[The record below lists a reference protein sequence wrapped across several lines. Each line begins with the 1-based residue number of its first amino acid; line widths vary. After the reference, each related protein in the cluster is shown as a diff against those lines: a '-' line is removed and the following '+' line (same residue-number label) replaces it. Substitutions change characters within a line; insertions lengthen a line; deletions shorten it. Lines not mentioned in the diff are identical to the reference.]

1 MGSEMCIRDSS
12 KCVPVQ
18 RLSKGFKDLSASFQS
33 SPLSNDLITL
43 KNESAIARSVRN
55 LVLTIQGE
63 RPFQPVLGT
72 GVSRLLFENM
82 DKLTASAIRSELRT
96 TIENYEPRVEI
107 NEILVEPDFEGN
119 AFHVTLQYFIIGI
132 DVPEQELTFALEPTR

>member
-1 MGSEMCIRDSS
+1 M
-12 KCVPVQ
+12 PVQ
-18 RLSKGFKDLSASFQS
+18 RLSRGFKDLSASFQTD
-33 SPLSNDLITL
+33 PLSNDLIAL
-43 KNESAIARSVRN
+43 KNESSIARSVRN

-72 GVSRLLFENM
+72 GVNNLLFDNM

-107 NEILVEPDFEGN
+107 NEIIVEPDFEGN
-119 AFHVTLQYFIIGI
+119 AFHVTLQYFIIGM
-132 DVPEQELTFALEPTR
+132 DVPEQELTFALAPTR

>member
-1 MGSEMCIRDSS
+1 M
-12 KCVPVQ
+12 PVQ
-18 RLSKGFKDLSASFQS
+18 RLSRGFKDLSASFQTN
-33 SPLSNDLITL
+33 PLSNDLIAL

-72 GVSRLLFENM
+72 GVNNLLFDNM

-107 NEILVEPDFEGN
+107 NEIIVEPDPEGN
-119 AFHVTLQYFIIGI
+119 AMDVTLQYFIIGI

>member
-1 MGSEMCIRDSS
+1 M
-12 KCVPVQ
+12 PVQ
-18 RLSKGFKDLSASFQS
+18 RLSRGFKDLSASFQTN
-33 SPLSNDLITL
+33 PLSNDLIAL

-63 RPFQPVLGT
+63 RPFQPILGT
-72 GVSRLLFENM
+72 GVNNLLFDNM

-107 NEILVEPDFEGN
+107 NEIIVEPDPEGN
-119 AFHVTLQYFIIGI
+119 AMDVTLQYFTIGI

>member
-1 MGSEMCIRDSS
+1 M
-12 KCVPVQ
+12 PVQ
-18 RLSKGFKDLSASFQS
+18 RLSRGFKDISASFQTN
-33 SPLSNDLITL
+33 PLSNDLIQL

-72 GVSRLLFENM
+72 GVNRLLFDNM
-82 DKLTASAIRSELRT
+82 DKLTASAIRSEIRT

-107 NEILVEPDFEGN
+107 NEILVEADFEGN
-119 AFHVTLQYFIIGI
+119 AFHVTLQYFIIGM
-132 DVPEQELTFALEPTR
+132 DVPEQELTFALAPTR

>member
-1 MGSEMCIRDSS
+1 M
-12 KCVPVQ
+12 PVQ
-18 RLSKGFKDLSASFQS
+18 RLSRGFKDLSASFQTN
-33 SPLSNDLITL
+33 PLSNDLIAL
-43 KNESAIARSVRN
+43 KNESSIARSVRN

-72 GVSRLLFENM
+72 GVNALLFENM

-107 NEILVEPDFEGN
+107 NEIIVEPDFEGN
-119 AFHVTLQYFIIGI
+119 AFHVTLQYFIIGM

>member
-1 MGSEMCIRDSS
+1 M
-12 KCVPVQ
+12 PVQ

-33 SPLSNDLITL
+33 SPLSNDLIAL

-72 GVSRLLFENM
+72 GVNNLLFDNM

-107 NEILVEPDFEGN
+107 NEIIVEADFERN
-119 AFHVTLQYFIIGI
+119 AFDVTLQYFIIGM

>member
-1 MGSEMCIRDSS
+1 M
-12 KCVPVQ
+12 PVQ
-18 RLSKGFKDLSASFQS
+18 RLSKGFKDLSASFQT
-33 SPLSNDLITL
+33 SPLNSDLIPL

-82 DKLTASAIRSELRT
+82 DKLTASAIRSEIRT

-119 AFHVTLQYFIIGI
+119 AMHVTLQYFIIGI

>member
-1 MGSEMCIRDSS
+1 M
-12 KCVPVQ
+12 PVQ
-18 RLSKGFKDLSASFQS
+18 RLSKGFKDLSASFQTN
-33 SPLSNDLITL
+33 PLSNDLIAL

-119 AFHVTLQYFIIGI
+119 AFHVTLQYFIIGM

>member
-1 MGSEMCIRDSS
+1 M
-12 KCVPVQ
+12 PVQ
-18 RLSKGFKDLSASFQS
+18 RLSRGFKDLSASFQTN
-33 SPLSNDLITL
+33 PLSNDLIAL

-55 LVLTIQGE
+55 LVLTGQGE

-107 NEILVEPDFEGN
+107 NEIIVEPDFEGN
-119 AFHVTLQYFIIGI
+119 AFHVTLQYFIIGM

>member
-1 MGSEMCIRDSS
+1 M
-12 KCVPVQ
+12 PVQ
-18 RLSKGFKDLSASFQS
+18 RLSKGFRDLSASFQTN
-33 SPLSNDLITL
+33 PLSNDLIAL

-63 RPFQPVLGT
+63 RPFQPTLGT
-72 GVSRLLFENM
+72 GVNNLLFDNM

-119 AFHVTLQYFIIGI
+119 AMHVTLQYFIIGI

>member
-1 MGSEMCIRDSS
+1 M
-12 KCVPVQ
+12 PVQ
-18 RLSKGFKDLSASFQS
+18 RLSRGFKDLSASFQTN
-33 SPLSNDLITL
+33 PLSNDLIAL
-43 KNESAIARSVRN
+43 KNESTIARSVRN

-72 GVSRLLFENM
+72 GVNNLLFDNM

-107 NEILVEPDFEGN
+107 NEIIVEPDPEGN
-119 AFHVTLQYFIIGI
+119 AMDVTLQYFIIGI

>member
-1 MGSEMCIRDSS
+1 M
-12 KCVPVQ
+12 PVQ
-18 RLSKGFKDLSASFQS
+18 RLSKGFKDLSASFQTN
-33 SPLSNDLITL
+33 PLSNDLIAL

-55 LVLTIQGE
+55 LVLTGQGE

-82 DKLTASAIRSELRT
+82 DKLTAAAIRSELRT

-107 NEILVEPDFEGN
+107 NEILVEPDFERN
-119 AFHVTLQYFIIGI
+119 AFHVTLQYFIIGM

>member
-1 MGSEMCIRDSS
+1 M
-12 KCVPVQ
+12 PVQ

-33 SPLSNDLITL
+33 SPLSNDLIAL

-82 DKLTASAIRSELRT
+82 DKLTASAIRSEIRT

-119 AFHVTLQYFIIGI
+119 AMHVTLQYFITGI

>member
-1 MGSEMCIRDSS
+1 M
-12 KCVPVQ
+12 PVQ

-55 LVLTIQGE
+55 LVSTIQGE

-82 DKLTASAIRSELRT
+82 DKLTASAIRSEIRT

-119 AFHVTLQYFIIGI
+119 AMHVTLQYFIIGI

>member
-1 MGSEMCIRDSS
+1 M
-12 KCVPVQ
+12 PVQ

-33 SPLSNDLITL
+33 SPLSNDLIAL

-82 DKLTASAIRSELRT
+82 DKLTASAIRSEIRT

-107 NEILVEPDFEGN
+107 NEILVEPDFERN
-119 AFHVTLQYFIIGI
+119 AFHVTLQYFIIGM

>member
-1 MGSEMCIRDSS
+1 M
-12 KCVPVQ
+12 PVQ
-18 RLSKGFKDLSASFQS
+18 RLSRGFKDLSASFQTN
-33 SPLSNDLITL
+33 PLSNDLIAL

-55 LVLTIQGE
+55 LVLTAQGE

-82 DKLTASAIRSELRT
+82 DKLTASAIRSEIRT

-107 NEILVEPDFEGN
+107 NEIIVEADFERN
-119 AFHVTLQYFIIGI
+119 AFDVTLQYFIIGM

>member
-1 MGSEMCIRDSS
+1 M
-12 KCVPVQ
+12 PVQ
-18 RLSKGFKDLSASFQS
+18 RISRGFNDISASFQTN
-33 SPLSNDLITL
+33 PLSNDLIAL

-55 LVLTIQGE
+55 LVLTGQGE

-107 NEILVEPDFEGN
+107 NEILVEPDFERN
-119 AFHVTLQYFIIGI
+119 AFHVTLQYFIIGM

>member
-1 MGSEMCIRDSS
+1 M
-12 KCVPVQ
+12 PVQ
-18 RLSKGFKDLSASFQS
+18 RLSRGFKDLSASFQTN
-33 SPLSNDLITL
+33 PLSNDLIAL

-55 LVLTIQGE
+55 LVLTGQGE

-82 DKLTASAIRSELRT
+82 DKLTASAIRSEIRT

-107 NEILVEPDFEGN
+107 NEIIVEPDPEGN
-119 AFHVTLQYFIIGI
+119 AMDVTLQYFIIGI

>member
-1 MGSEMCIRDSS
+1 M
-12 KCVPVQ
+12 PVQ
-18 RLSKGFKDLSASFQS
+18 RLSKGFKDLSASFQT
-33 SPLSNDLITL
+33 SPLSNDLIAL
-43 KNESAIARSVRN
+43 KNESAISRSVRN

-82 DKLTASAIRSELRT
+82 DKLTASAIRSEIRT

-107 NEILVEPDFEGN
+107 SEILVEPDFEGN
-119 AFHVTLQYFIIGI
+119 AMHVTLQYFIIGI

>member
-1 MGSEMCIRDSS
+1 M
-12 KCVPVQ
+12 PVQ
-18 RLSKGFKDLSASFQS
+18 RLSKGFKDLSASFQT
-33 SPLSNDLITL
+33 SPLSNDLIAL

-63 RPFQPVLGT
+63 RPFQPTLGT
-72 GVSRLLFENM
+72 GVNNLLFDNM

-107 NEILVEPDFEGN
+107 NEILVEPDFERN
-119 AFHVTLQYFIIGI
+119 AFHVTLQYFIIGM
-132 DVPEQELTFALEPTR
+132 DVPEQELTFALAPTR

>member
-1 MGSEMCIRDSS
+1 M
-12 KCVPVQ
+12 PVQ
-18 RLSKGFKDLSASFQS
+18 RLSKGFRDLSASFQTN
-33 SPLSNDLITL
+33 PLSNDLIAL

-107 NEILVEPDFEGN
+107 NEIIVEPNPEGN
-119 AFHVTLQYFIIGI
+119 AMDVTLQYFIIGI

>member
-1 MGSEMCIRDSS
+1 M
-12 KCVPVQ
+12 PVQ

-33 SPLSNDLITL
+33 SPLSNDLIAL

-82 DKLTASAIRSELRT
+82 DKLTASAIRSEIRT

-107 NEILVEPDFEGN
+107 NEIIVEPDFEGN

>member
-1 MGSEMCIRDSS
+1 M
-12 KCVPVQ
+12 PVQ
-18 RLSKGFKDLSASFQS
+18 RLSKGFLDLSASFQTN
-33 SPLSNDLITL
+33 PLSNDLISL

-63 RPFQPVLGT
+63 RPFQPTLGS
-72 GVSRLLFENM
+72 GVNRLLFDNM

-119 AFHVTLQYFIIGI
+119 AMHVTLQYFIIGI

>member
-1 MGSEMCIRDSS
+1 M
-12 KCVPVQ
+12 PVQ
-18 RLSKGFKDLSASFQS
+18 RISRGFKDLSASFQTN
-33 SPLSNDLITL
+33 PLSNDLIAL

-55 LVLTIQGE
+55 LVLTGRGE
-63 RPFQPVLGT
+63 RPFQPILGT

>member
-1 MGSEMCIRDSS
+1 M
-12 KCVPVQ
+12 PVE
-18 RLSKGFKDLSASFQS
+18 RLSRGFKDLSASFQT
-33 SPLSNDLITL
+33 SPLNNDLIAL

-55 LVLTIQGE
+55 LVLTGQGE

-107 NEILVEPDFEGN
+107 NEIIVKADFERN
-119 AFHVTLQYFIIGI
+119 AFDVTLQYFIIGM

>member
-1 MGSEMCIRDSS
+1 M
-12 KCVPVQ
+12 PVQ
-18 RLSKGFKDLSASFQS
+18 RLSKGFRDLRASFQTN
-33 SPLSNDLITL
+33 PLSNDLIAL

-55 LVLTIQGE
+55 LVLTGQGE

-82 DKLTASAIRSELRT
+82 DKLTASAIRSEIRT

-119 AFHVTLQYFIIGI
+119 AMHVTLQYFIIGI

>member
-1 MGSEMCIRDSS
+1 M
-12 KCVPVQ
+12 PVQ
-18 RLSKGFKDLSASFQS
+18 RISRGFKDLSASFQTN
-33 SPLSNDLITL
+33 PLSNDLIAL
-43 KNESAIARSVRN
+43 KNESSIARSVRN

-72 GVSRLLFENM
+72 GVNALLFENM
-82 DKLTASAIRSELRT
+82 DKLTASAIRSEIRT

-107 NEILVEPDFEGN
+107 NEIIVEADFERN
-119 AFHVTLQYFIIGI
+119 AFDVTLQYFIIGM

>member
-1 MGSEMCIRDSS
+1 M
-12 KCVPVQ
+12 PVE
-18 RLSKGFKDLSASFQS
+18 RLSRGFKDLSASFQT
-33 SPLSNDLITL
+33 SPLNNDLIAL

-55 LVLTIQGE
+55 LVLTGQGE
-63 RPFQPVLGT
+63 RPFQPILGT

-82 DKLTASAIRSELRT
+82 DKLTASAIRSEIRT

-107 NEILVEPDFEGN
+107 NEIIVEPDPEGN
-119 AFHVTLQYFIIGI
+119 AMDVTLQYFIIGI

>member
-1 MGSEMCIRDSS
+1 M
-12 KCVPVQ
+12 PVQ
-18 RLSKGFKDLSASFQS
+18 RLSRGFKDISASFQTN
-33 SPLSNDLITL
+33 PLSNDLIQL

-119 AFHVTLQYFIIGI
+119 AFHVTLQYFIIGM

>member
-1 MGSEMCIRDSS
+1 M
-12 KCVPVQ
+12 PVQ

-33 SPLSNDLITL
+33 SPLSNDLIAL

-82 DKLTASAIRSELRT
+82 DKLTASAIRSEIRT

-119 AFHVTLQYFIIGI
+119 AMHVTLQYFIIGI

>member
-1 MGSEMCIRDSS
+1 
-12 KCVPVQ
+12 VPVE
-18 RLSKGFKDLSASFQS
+18 RLSRGFKDLSASFQT
-33 SPLSNDLITL
+33 SPLNNDLIAL

-55 LVLTIQGE
+55 LVLTGRGE
-63 RPFQPVLGT
+63 RPFQPILGT

-119 AFHVTLQYFIIGI
+119 AFHVTLQYFIIGM

>member
-1 MGSEMCIRDSS
+1 
-12 KCVPVQ
+12 VPVQ
-18 RLSKGFKDLSASFQS
+18 RLSKGFKDLSASFQT
-33 SPLSNDLITL
+33 SPLSNDLIAL

-55 LVLTIQGE
+55 LVLTAQGE

-82 DKLTASAIRSELRT
+82 DKLTASAIRSEIRT

-107 NEILVEPDFEGN
+107 NEIIVEPDFERN
-119 AFHVTLQYFIIGI
+119 AMDVTLQYFIIGI

>member
-1 MGSEMCIRDSS
+1 M
-12 KCVPVQ
+12 PVQ
-18 RLSKGFKDLSASFQS
+18 RISRGFKDISASFQTN
-33 SPLSNDLITL
+33 PLSNDLIAL
-43 KNESAIARSVRN
+43 KNESSIARSVRN

-82 DKLTASAIRSELRT
+82 DKLTASAIRSEIRT

-119 AFHVTLQYFIIGI
+119 AMHVTLQYFIIGI